1 MDTITKLKILGSGL
15 QSYLTLSW
23 KLSLIIRSSS
33 LDPSNLKVT
42 VTILQASDKCRSKL
56 SVNNTHHQTLFTCHL
71 SSCHITTESG
81 LSQAV
86 GYSLFSHSVI
96 VDKIRTPPYDTLTIH
111 IRVCWG
117 LNSAKRDSLR
127 GILYWDTYKA
137 NIYTPVWILDVL
149 SQVHLFEKKQ
159 YLI

>member
-1 MDTITKLKILGSGL
+1 MDGHHETLKSLALTSILSNPLMKIVTYYTIIK
-15 QSYLTLSW
+15 
-23 KLSLIIRSSS
+23 SS

-56 SVNNTHHQTLFTCHL
+56 SVNNTHHPTLFTCHL

-86 GYSLFSHSVI
+86 GYSLFSQSVI
-96 VDKIRTPPYDTLTIH
+96 VDKIRTPPCDTHTIH
-111 IRVCWG
+111 ICVCLG

-127 GILYWDTYKA
+127 GILY
-137 NIYTPVWILDVL
+137 
-149 SQVHLFEKKQ
+149 
-159 YLI
+159 